1 MSGINIQA
9 LTKRFDGSVIIDS
22 LDLTVAEGE
31 FLTLLGP
38 SGCGKT
44 TTLRCIAG
52 LETPDEG
59 TISIG
64 TDIVVDSARGVYAAP
79 SRRGIGMVFQSYALW
94 PHMDVAG
101 NVGYPLRVR
110 RVPSPESG
118 DRVAAALDLVGLAGF
133 GRRAVSSLSGG
144 QQQRVALARALVS
157 RPRVLLLDEPL
168 SNLDANLRVQ
178 MRQELRRIHHE
189 TRTTSVYVT
198 HDQTEAATLSDRV
211 VLMRS
216 GRSEHV
222 GTPHDVFSRPA
233 SRWAEEFLGFE
244 NILEG
249 AVTAATPATARIRPD
264 GWPSDLECAV
274 AIAFT
279 PGTRAA
285 VAMRGTALATV
296 EAAGRDRNAFD
307 ATVVDTIFRGDLTEY
322 VLDAY
327 GSKLVTPLARHGL
340 DAERRPTSGDRV
352 RLTIAAHDAVIVPIP
367 ALHSQVARVVH

>member
-1 MSGINIQA
+1 MSGISVQA
-9 LTKRFDGSVIIDS
+9 LTKHFDGSLIIDA

-52 LETPDEG
+52 LEAPDEG

-64 TDIVVDSARGVYAAP
+64 ADVVVDSARGVFAAP

-110 RVPSPESG
+110 RVASRETA
-118 DRVAAALDLVGLAGF
+118 DRVAAALDLVGLGGF
-133 GRRAVSSLSGG
+133 GRRSVSSLSGG

-178 MRQELRRIHHE
+178 MRQELRRIHRE
-189 TRTTSVYVT
+189 TRTTTVYVT
-198 HDQTEAATLSDRV
+198 HDQTEAATLSDRI

-222 GTPHDVFSRPA
+222 GAPHEVFSRPA
-233 SRWAEEFLGFE
+233 SRWAAEFLGFE

-249 AVTAATPATARIRPD
+249 AITAATPATARIRPD
-264 GWPSDLECAV
+264 GWPIDLECAA
-274 AIAFT
+274 AITFT

-285 VAMRGTALATV
+285 VAIRGAALATV
-296 EAAGRDRNAFD
+296 EAAGRERNVFD
-307 ATVVDTIFRGDLTEY
+307 ATVVETIFRGDLTEY

-327 GSKLVTPLARHGL
+327 GSKVVAPLAQHDL
-340 DAERRPTSGDRV
+340 EAERGPGSGDRV
-352 RLTIAAHDAVIVPIP
+352 RLTIAAHDAVIVPITAP
-367 ALHSQVARVVH
+367 HSQVASVVR